1 MTHHTKLISA
11 IAALTALADI
21 TAPDTPS
28 VADIDR
34 LEKEVSKAG
43 RAFGD
48 LVSAIAEMHD
58 GKEDAKYTT
67 ADLIEELVGEALWT
81 ARRNAQDREWDNP
94 VSDPNAEHRL
104 TASQLG
110 VGRDA

>member
-1 MTHHTKLISA
+1 MTHQPKLIAA
-11 IAALTALADI
+11 IAAINALADI

-34 LEKEVSKAG
+34 IEKEVSKAG
-43 RAFGD
+43 RAFGE
-48 LVSAIAEMHD
+48 LVTAIAEMAG

-67 ADLIEELVGEALWT
+67 ADLAEELVSEALYR
-81 ARRNAQDREWDNP
+81 ARCRAQDREWDAP

-104 TASQLG
+104 TGSQLG
-110 VGRDA
+110 VGRYA